1 LNYFGE
7 EIDNPCGF
15 CDTCDAGITS
25 TEDAE
30 NMPFPINTKVRHA
43 TWGDGLVLRYEGD
56 KMVVLF
62 ESVGY
67 KTLATAIVTERELLI
82 AV

>member
-1 LNYFGE
+1 
-7 EIDNPCGF
+7 
-15 CDTCDAGITS
+15 
-25 TEDAE
+25 
-30 NMPFPINTKVRHA
+30 MPFPINTKVRHA